1 MKKTILFTFVFA
13 AFFAATFMT
22 SCSNTSGPTCHSVA
36 GSDTGAHSIYMDA
49 LHIGLLAPIRD
60 SLHAS
65 VSGSDVTI
73 SSSALGRNITGKISA
88 SDCNAIVLDS
98 VIFLPGDTVSIP
110 SAIAPGGMVK
120 IYDVRAGG
128 SGTITAT
135 GATTKISVAKGK
147 TNISSPIDIR
157 NIDGMKLN
165 LRGTFLKVN

>member
-36 GSDTGAHSIYMDA
+36 GSDTGAHAIYIDA
-49 LHIGLLAPIRD
+49 LAAPLTPIRD

-73 SSSALGRNITGKISA
+73 SSSALGRTITGEISA
-88 SDCNAIVLDS
+88 SDCNSIVLDS
-98 VIFLPGDTVSIP
+98 IKFVAGDTLVIP
-110 SAIAPGGMVK
+110 SAIGPGGFVK
-120 IYDVRAGG
+120 IYDIEAGG
-128 SGTITAT
+128 TGTITAT
-135 GATTKISVAKGK
+135 GATTKIVIAKGK
-147 TNISSPIDIR
+147 TNITSPI
-157 NIDGMKLN
+157 NLTNLNGMKLN